1 VIEPRETQTAVPRL
15 RALEPPPEE
24 SIDVRR
30 YVNALRRSRWLI
42 AAIVVGLTAMVL
54 ALSLVSPKTYTSQAT
69 ILFDEN
75 PSVTGT
81 TDAER
86 QLATIQKLTM
96 TRDVLALSAQRLP
109 GETMSTLSG
118 KVNAS
123 VDPNANIVN
132 VAASDSSAVGAARI
146 ANTVARQFLARER
159 AVELARLQASKT
171 RLTQAIQ
178 DLRGTREGKAEIPLI
193 RARLS
198 ELRLSEATAG
208 SELQLADR
216 ATPPASP
223 SSPRPVRNA
232 AFAFIAALFLGV
244 LVALGRERVA
254 PRVADA
260 RELERLGGFPVV
272 AEVPSSTRS
281 HSADG
286 AAAERDAYGVLAAIV
301 AAHLPQ
307 QGQQILLVT
316 SALAEKEKP
325 RVAARLSRALA
336 QSGETALVVDA
347 DLRRPSLERMFGMER
362 APGLAEILAAARHG
376 DTDTAAGM
384 IVEPPTSATSPG
396 RTGSLAVLGA
406 GEAASP
412 ALVSPDALEVLFDE
426 LRRSAFTFVVVHA
439 PPLLEPEGSRSWARH
454 VDGALVVSRLGRM
467 SPGDVVELR
476 DQLDALDTTVLGH
489 VLLNGKA

>member
-1 VIEPRETQTAVPRL
+1 
-15 RALEPPPEE
+15 
-24 SIDVRR
+24 
-30 YVNALRRSRWLI
+30 
-42 AAIVVGLTAMVL
+42 MVL

-159 AVELARLQASKT
+159 AVELARLQASKA

-362 APGLAEILAAARHG
+362 APGLAEILA
-376 DTDTAAGM
+376 
-384 IVEPPTSATSPG
+384 PPTSATSPG